1 MMPCQNVTPAGLN
14 FAGDVST
21 ARCNAAASADCKWEE
36 VGYPYP
42 MMILN
47 RACPTGTWVMILP
60 ALLLAVALSTGC
72 SSTPKVDWN
81 SRIGVYSYDQAVLE
95 MGPPDRAT
103 QLSDGSTVAE
113 WFVRRGS
120 AVSVGMGTGFYGS
133 RGGMSVGQTVSP
145 GRSGVFLRL
154 TFDPEGRLRDWARV
168 RR

>member
-1 MMPCQNVTPAGLN
+1 
-14 FAGDVST
+14 
-21 ARCNAAASADCKWEE
+21 
-36 VGYPYP
+36 
-42 MMILN
+42 MMIFN
-47 RACPTGTWVMILP
+47 RAKQAGGWAMVFPG
-60 ALLLAVALSTGC
+60 LLLSVVLSTGC
-72 SSTPKVDWN
+72 SSTPKIDWN
-81 SRIGVYSYDQAVLE
+81 SRIGVYSYDQAVME

-145 GRSGVFLRL
+145 GRAGVFLRL
-154 TFDPEGRLRDWARV
+154 TFDPEGRLTDWAQV